1 MQGWI
6 KIHRKLL
13 EWEWYDEPNTF
24 RVFMHILLKANH
36 KDKTYRGTLVKKG
49 SMLTS
54 RDLLAKQTGL
64 SVRQIRTALDNLKT
78 TNEIAIK
85 SSRKGSVIQVVKYA
99 SYQDATDET
108 TNRTTRKPSSKRPT
122 NDQQTT
128 SNKNDKNDKNV
139 KKKEIYIPSESEF
152 LEHAISKQPNIN
164 HFAVVSK
171 YQQWVDDGWKDGY
184 GNEIKSWKHKLNN
197 TIPHIKTDN
206 NGKGF
211 NDLQQQAI
219 DNIAREFNI

>member
-6 KIHRKLL
+6 KIHRKLH
-13 EWEWYDEPNTF
+13 EWEWYKDSKMVHLF
-24 RVFMHILLKANH
+24 LHLLMSANH
-36 KDKTYRGTLVKKG
+36 EEKSYQGFKIKRGQLVTGRKMLSAKTGI
-49 SMLTS
+49 SEQS
-54 RDLLAKQTGL
+54 
-64 SVRQIRTALDNLKT
+64 IRTCLSKLKSTSEITIKT
-78 TNEIAIK
+78 TNKNSIITLLN
-85 SSRKGSVIQVVKYA
+85 YDL
-99 SYQDATDET
+99 YQERELKKQNQPTEQPT
-108 TNRTTRKPSSKRPT
+108 TN
-122 NDQQTT
+122 QQTNQQST
-128 SNKNDKNDKNV
+128 TNKNGKKKKNE
-139 KKKEIYIPSESEF
+139 KKKEIYIPSENEF

-211 NDLQQQAI
+211 NELQQQAI
-219 DNIAREFNI
+219 DNIAREYNI